1 MRYLFLLTIGLLLA
15 AFMLSG
21 CSGGGSNPIQG
32 IGAPGTVR
40 LLLADAPV
48 DDISALNLNIVRI
61 DLLYEGAEESEEI
74 GDEDGDGD
82 FEDPDDIEGP
92 GEDMVAAVVRDDDEG
107 EIEHED
113 DDQAITI
120 FQGDT
125 VVNLLDL
132 ANQPLDNLL
141 QLSQVAV
148 PSGEYKAIIIYL
160 GTNNSVTLL
169 DGTTVQPL
177 IVTDNKLEIEL
188 DTFIMPGEN
197 DAILLDFDLSDPE
210 TLQAPLGDSGWVYDP
225 HVRVAS
231 LNNSGSVTGVL
242 GVPDGFNPTDD
253 FEVKIAIPT
262 LDDEVETE
270 VEVESDEESS
280 GNPFAFHLNGVPAGT
295 YTVSF
300 HVEYGDQ
307 TATFTAPVT
316 VTDGGTVD
324 MGTVP
329 VTGITF

>member
-1 MRYLFLLTIGLLLA
+1 LYVFTGLLIALLGLA
-15 AFMLSG
+15 G

-61 DLLYEGAEESEEI
+61 DLLYEGVDESEEI
-74 GDEDGDGD
+74 GDADGDGD
-82 FEDPDDIEGP
+82 FEDPDDIDEP
-92 GEDMVAAVVRDDDEG
+92 DDEMVAVVRDDDED
-107 EIEHED
+107 EIEEED
-113 DDQAITI
+113 DDQRITI

-141 QLSQVAV
+141 QLAEVAV

-160 GTNNSVTLL
+160 GANNSVTLL
-169 DGTTVQPL
+169 DGTTVLPL
-177 IVTDNKLEIEL
+177 TVTDNELEIEL

-210 TLQAPLGDSGWVYDP
+210 TLQSGGAGWPYDP
-225 HVRVAS
+225 HVRVSS

-242 GVPDGFNPTDD
+242 GVPEGFNPTDE
-253 FEVKIAIPT
+253 FEVDISIPT

-270 VEVESDEESS
+270 VEAESDEEMSD
-280 GNPFAFHLNGVPAGT
+280 NLFAFHLNGVPAGT
-295 YTVSF
+295 YTVTF
-300 HVEYGDQ
+300 EVEYGDQ
-307 TATFTAPVT
+307 TATFTAPV
-316 VTDGGTVD
+316 
-324 MGTVP
+324 P
-329 VTGITF
+329 

>member
-1 MRYLFLLTIGLLLA
+1 MLIALLGLA
-15 AFMLSG
+15 G
-21 CSGGGSNPIQG
+21 CSGGGSNPVQG
-32 IGAPGTVR
+32 IGAPGSVR

-48 DDISALNLNIVRI
+48 DDISSLNLNILRI
-61 DLLYEGAEESEEI
+61 DLLYDGAGDSEEI

-82 FEDPDDIEGP
+82 FEDPDDVEGP
-92 GEDMVAAVVRDDDEG
+92 DEDMVAAVVRDDDEG
-107 EIEHED
+107 EIEEED

-120 FQGDT
+120 FEGDA

-160 GTNNSVTLL
+160 GNNNTVTLL
-169 DGTTVQPL
+169 DGTTVLPL
-177 IVTDNKLEIEL
+177 TVSDHKLEIEL

-210 TLQAPLGDSGWVYDP
+210 TLQSGEAGWIYDP
-225 HVRVAS
+225 HVRVSS

-242 GVPDGFNPTDD
+242 GVPEGFNPTDD
-253 FEVKIAIPT
+253 FEVEISIPM

-295 YTVSF
+295 YTVTF
-300 HVEYGDQ
+300 DVEYGDQ
-307 TATFTAPVT
+307 SATFTAPVI
-316 VTDGGTVD
+316 VTEGETID

>member
-1 MRYLFLLTIGLLLA
+1 MRPILYVFIGLLMALLGLA
-15 AFMLSG
+15 G
-21 CSGGGSNPIQG
+21 CSGGGSNLIQG
-32 IGAPGTVR
+32 IGAPGSVR

-61 DLLYEGAEESEEI
+61 DLLYDGVGDSEEI
-74 GDEDGDGD
+74 GDADEDGD
-82 FEDPDDIEGP
+82 FEDPDDVDEA
-92 GEDMVAAVVRDDDEG
+92 EDMVATVVRDDDED
-107 EIEHED
+107 EIQEED

-120 FQGDT
+120 FQGDA
-125 VVNLLDL
+125 VINLLDL

-141 QLSQVAV
+141 QLAQVAV

-160 GTNNSVTLL
+160 GTNNTVTLL
-169 DGTTVQPL
+169 DGTTILPL
-177 IVTDNKLEIEL
+177 TVTDDKLEVEL

-210 TLQAPLGDSGWVYDP
+210 TLQSGEASWIYDP
-225 HVRVAS
+225 HVRVSS

-242 GVPDGFNPTDD
+242 GVPEGFNPTDD
-253 FEVKIAIPT
+253 FEVEISIPT

-270 VEVESDEESS
+270 VEVDDDEDSPE
-280 GNPFAFHLNGVPAGT
+280 NPFTFHLNGVPAGT
-295 YTVSF
+295 YTVTF
-300 HVEYGDQ
+300 RVEYGDQ

-316 VTDGGTVD
+316 VTEGETAD